1 MKITNR
7 FDLLKWQDDK
17 VNHNQFKVGNPDIVH
32 ADEVARF
39 KAKIQKDP
47 NPFATESKDNYRKY
61 HFNKEH

>member
-39 KAKIQKDP
+39 KAKI
-47 NPFATESKDNYRKY
+47 
-61 HFNKEH
+61 